1 MGTISPVMVAY
12 DPKRWPDE
20 TRRLRDE
27 TIDAL
32 RAAIA
37 AQRAQGRTPSA
48 ELEAAIQSAA
58 RDARERSI
66 APETLLVQL
75 KLVAE
80 EAGVI
85 PAIGLDEPANVLRE
99 WLVTA
104 CVTAYFKK
112 D

>member
-1 MGTISPVMVAY
+1 MVAH
-12 DPKRWPDE
+12 DPRRWPDKE
-20 TRRLRDE
+20 RRLRDE

-32 RAAIA
+32 RAAIT

-58 RDARERSI
+58 RDARERAI
-66 APETLLVQL
+66 TPETLLVQL

-85 PAIGLDEPANVLRE
+85 PSIGVDESANVLRE

-104 CVTAYFKK
+104 CVNAYFKT

>member
-1 MGTISPVMVAY
+1 MVAY
-12 DPKRWPDE
+12 DPRRWPDADG
-20 TRRLRDE
+20 RLRDE

-37 AQRAQGRTPSA
+37 AQRTKGRQPTPELTSA
-48 ELEAAIQSAA
+48 IERAAH
-58 RDARERSI
+58 DARERGI
-66 APETLLVQL
+66 RPEMLLVQL

-85 PAIGLDEPANVLRE
+85 PVIGGPDEGAHALRE

-104 CVTAYFKK
+104 CVNAYFRK
-112 D
+112 

>member
-1 MGTISPVMVAY
+1 MTAH
-12 DPKRWPDE
+12 DPRRWPAPD
-20 TRRLRDE
+20 RRLSEE

-32 RAAIA
+32 RAAIVE
-37 AQRAQGRTPSA
+37 QRKQGRTPTP
-48 ELEAAIQSAA
+48 ELEAAICLAA

-80 EAGVI
+80 EAGVY
-85 PAIGLDEPANVLRE
+85 PSIGLDEGVSALRE

-104 CVTAYFKK
+104 CVSAYFKS
-112 D
+112 